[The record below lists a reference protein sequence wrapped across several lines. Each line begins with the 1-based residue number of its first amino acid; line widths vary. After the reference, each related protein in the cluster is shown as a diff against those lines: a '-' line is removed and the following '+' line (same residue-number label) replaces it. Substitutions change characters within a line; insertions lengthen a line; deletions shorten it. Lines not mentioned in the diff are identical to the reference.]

1 MLKKTHRKSNSYN
14 PKSFSFPFLRII
26 YPEIKIHQII
36 SIINQNSI
44 HFILTIIIASKK
56 IFKFPLKKKILA

>member
-14 PKSFSFPFLRII
+14 PKSFLFPFLRII
-26 YPEIKIHQII
+26 YPEIQIHQII
-36 SIINQNSI
+36 PIINQNSII

-56 IFKFPLKKKILA
+56 IFKFPLKKKKR